1 MLREKLDS
9 ITEHMVGVH
18 HFPENSEHKEC
29 AHGPVDETRR
39 ALLLPDSMVTALL
52 VKLQP
57 IPDKKSPFTEIT
69 YLNSSSW
76 FRKLGNLNQVG
87 QVSVCTVC

>member
-29 AHGPVDETRR
+29 AHAPVDETRR

-57 IPDKKSPFTEIT
+57 KP
-69 YLNSSSW
+69 
-76 FRKLGNLNQVG
+76 
-87 QVSVCTVC
+87 